1 MSKHISVTVNT
12 TEPRTLWTSELH
24 YKLMPYVYSRELPL
38 PGFRTFITRK
48 NVEYSAGKNVFGIRP
63 AIKMNFKDEN

>member
-1 MSKHISVTVNT
+1 
-12 TEPRTLWTSELH
+12 
-24 YKLMPYVYSRELPL
+24 MPYVYSRELPL